1 MKTMQID
8 IITFIWRWISPLLFS
23 WSVMSWLFS
32 DSKDYSP
39 PDSSVHGISQARI
52 NGVGCHF
59 LLQGVFWIQ
68 GSNPCLLHC
77 RRSLY
82 HWTTREAR
90 VNVIFKIKMKLR
102 VDHLPDIIP
111 SVSSRV
117 RISLQTEFPVPLEPV
132 PLSSPS
138 WPLLLLL

>member
-32 DSKDYSP
+32 DPKDYSP

-77 RRSLY
+77 RQILY
-82 HWTTREAR
+82 HLSHQGSLLMFYIKTKNK
-90 VNVIFKIKMKLR
+90 NVFNYLFLAPIRIFLILLGMR
-102 VDHLPDIIP
+102 PFIIH
-111 SVSSRV
+111 
-117 RISLQTEFPVPLEPV
+117 
-132 PLSSPS
+132 
-138 WPLLLLL
+138 LLLLYIRKYTRICC